1 MSTYPEP
8 KSHLANITAKTT
20 GKPSSVVELT
30 SGSGYSTEVSY
41 LQDTAWCIE
50 VRYDKSIK
58 GQRQQI
64 FTGAQELLKK
74 DQLTPEVS
82 GAYIS
87 ISHGSE
93 SLSINTST
101 FSFELKGSGHTLLSS
116 SPQAFTAHSAPVSL
130 YEGIIS
136 RKVTDIAGRYVG
148 FGPPVDSYRT
158 RMVRFQYKRPT
169 GLVLGLP
176 GCTGEMNRN
185 GYRFELY
192 NTDTFVHT
200 PARPPMYESWPIL
213 IHKAEQGD
221 SWVGVFHDNPSR
233 TFVDIGDFYPE
244 QVTFES
250 SWGNSRV
257 YILTG
262 NTLAELA
269 NKFSRLVGAPYML
282 PLWSYGYQQCRWS
295 YMSSQEIREVV
306 AELRK
311 ADIPCDAMYYDIDY
325 MDGFRVFTTNE
336 NTFGDLKETIDELH
350 AENIKSICIVDPGVK
365 IDQHFSVYNE
375 LKPTGNFLKNEDG
388 SPFVASVW
396 PGDVLLPDFIKA
408 ETRDQWSDFQKDWL
422 DSYPFDG
429 IWNDMNE
436 PANFNKHNLTTSL
449 SITER
454 GPFTHESNLYGYHM
468 ALASQEGCN
477 KAYPDKRALVITR
490 SGYPGVQKHS
500 VIWHGDNQ
508 AWWEHLR
515 LAIDTCVSY
524 SICGAFYTGPDV
536 PGFTGNPSD
545 DLAVRFF
552 QLGAFLP
559 LYRGHSIYF
568 AKDKEPYAFNEST
581 KTLIRDAIRLRYSLL
596 REWYSGFELATRT
609 NSSPMMP
616 VLSESGALVRDHFVL
631 FDKLLVAPVIERD
644 QEKKSVYLPEG
655 DWYRLG
661 NTEQTLSGNT
671 WHLID
676 VTLKDVPVF
685 VKAGSILVR
694 NSIGKTSDE
703 TLSLPESYEVYADS
717 QGKAKGYYYSDDG
730 ISVNAAKAERYE
742 LLVSG
747 KGDGV
752 KRVAITS

>member
-8 KSHLANITAKTT
+8 KSHLANMKLAHT
-20 GKPSSVVELT
+20 GNASMVELV
-30 SGSGYSTEVSY
+30 SSAGIRAEVSH
-41 LQDTAWCIE
+41 LSDTAWCIE
-50 VRYDKSIK
+50 IRYDKAIK

-64 FTGAQELLKK
+64 HTGNQSELEKQTLSVETSGKSVSVSFG
-74 DQLTPEVS
+74 DETLT
-82 GAYIS
+82 
-87 ISHGSE
+87 
-93 SLSINTST
+93 INSNT
-101 FSFELKGSGHTLLSS
+101 FSFALNNKAGNALLSTVS
-116 SPQAFTAHSAPVSL
+116 EPFTAHKDSVSL

-136 RKVTDIAGRYVG
+136 RKVTDIAGRYG
-148 FGPPVDSYRT
+148 SFGPPVDSYRS
-158 RMVRFQYKRPT
+158 RMVRFQYTQPK

-213 IHKAEQGD
+213 MHKAETGN

-257 YILTG
+257 YILTA
-262 NTLAELA
+262 NTLPELS
-269 NKFSRLVGAPYML
+269 NKFSKLLGSPYML

-295 YMSSQEIREVV
+295 YMTSKEIREV
-306 AELRK
+306 ATSLRK
-311 ADIPCDAMYYDIDY
+311 ADIPCDSMYYDIDY
-325 MDGFRVFTTNE
+325 MDGFRVFTTNNE
-336 NTFGDLKETIDELH
+336 TFGDLKETIQELH
-350 AENIKSICIVDPGVK
+350 EKDIKSICIIDPGLK

-375 LKPTGNFLKNEDG
+375 FKPTGNYLKNEDG
-388 SPFVASVW
+388 TPFVASVW

-408 ETRDQWSDFQKDWL
+408 EVRDQWSNFQKDWL

-436 PANFNKHNLTTSL
+436 PANFNKHNLTTSHA
-449 SITER
+449 ITER
-454 GPFTHESNLYGYHM
+454 GPFTHDSNLYGYHM
-468 ALASQEGCN
+468 ALASQDGCN
-477 KAYPDKRALVITR
+477 KAYPDKRCLVITR

-524 SICGAFYTGPDV
+524 SLCGAFYTGPDV

-568 AKDKEPYAFNEST
+568 AKDKEPYAFNEPT
-581 KTLIRDAIRLRYSLL
+581 TALIRDAIKLRYSLV
-596 REWYSGFELATRT
+596 REWYSGFELATR
-609 NSSPMMP
+609 NSQSPMMP
-616 VLSESGALVRDHFVL
+616 VLSESGTLVRDEFVL
-631 FDKLLVAPVIERD
+631 FNKLLIAPVIERD
-644 QEKKSVYLPEG
+644 QERKAVYLPEG

-661 NTEQTLSGNT
+661 HNKEIIAGNS
-671 WHLID
+671 WHLIT
-676 VTLKDVPVF
+676 VTLSDIPVF
-685 VKAGSILVR
+685 VKAGSIVVR
-694 NSIGKTSDE
+694 NTVGKTTKE
-703 TLSLPESYEVYADS
+703 TLALPENFEIYPDRNGDAT
-717 QGKAKGYYYSDDG
+717 GYYYDDDG
-730 ISVNAAKAERYE
+730 ISVN
-742 LLVSG
+742 S
-747 KGDGV
+747 
-752 KRVAITS
+752 TSVQRLRLSAPNGSNTVEKTKM